1 MTITTQ
7 ALHEMKNIKNK
18 SGFSL
23 VEVMVSMTIATFILA
38 SSYATLISLS
48 KGTESMVNF
57 SEMNAQTR
65 NALELFGRD
74 SRMASAVI
82 HAREDSFRLV
92 REMEGNQIEVR
103 YRYVPN
109 SKIFER
115 IQFDNA
121 GNVTERRTILYDV
134 DELFFNYYTA
144 RQNQTNGTGLADIKH
159 VQLEAKLERN
169 VLNITNTNYIISARF
184 MMRNKHVA
192 N

>member
-1 MTITTQ
+1 
-7 ALHEMKNIKNK
+7 MKIFKNK

-65 NALELFGRD
+65 IALEYFGRD
-74 SRMASAVI
+74 ARMASAVI
-82 HAREDSFRLV
+82 HASTTSFRLE
-92 REMEGNQIEVR
+92 REMGGNQIEVR
-103 YRYVPN
+103 YRYVPD

-115 IQFDNA
+115 IQFDSS

-144 RQNQTNGTGLADIKH
+144 RQNPTNGTGLADIKH